1 MKLYH
6 HPVSTTSRPIV
17 LLAKEEGIDLD
28 YEVVDLFTGA
38 QYQPAFEA
46 INPSHQVPVLEDG
59 DFRLTE
65 CSAILKYLAD
75 KQGLASYPAE
85 PQARARVNERMDWLN
100 TGFYRDFGYG
110 FVYPQVFAFM
120 RRPDEVVQAGTV
132 AYGREKTLGW
142 LKILD
147 QNLLG
152 SRNKFL
158 CGDTL
163 TIADYMGAVILA
175 GGECIGEQY
184 RAYPNIARWL
194 GQMKSLRNWQSV
206 NAMFYQFMVDPNKG
220 KSFVGL

>member
-1 MKLYH
+1 LNVFDQPSK
-6 HPVSTTSRPIV
+6 PVSFGVT
-17 LLAKEEGIDLD
+17 
-28 YEVVDLFTGA
+28 
-38 QYQPAFEA
+38 EA
-46 INPSHQVPVLEDG
+46 H
-59 DFRLTE
+59 R
-65 CSAILKYLAD
+65 
-75 KQGLASYPAE
+75 
-85 PQARARVNERMDWLN
+85 RV
-100 TGFYRDFGYG
+100 
-110 FVYPQVFAFM
+110 
-120 RRPDEVVQAGTV
+120 
-132 AYGREKTLGW
+132 K
-142 LKILD
+142 
-147 QNLLG
+147 NLLG